1 MPNLTPDHRPSSNFA
16 LHHMGYL
23 VADID
28 TAAQRYVDRF
38 GYCIESKKIEDPVQ
52 TAYVQFL
59 RLPGQSS
66 WLELISPN
74 SETSKLTKALSKG
87 GGWHHICYEV
97 SDIEQACENLRAQ
110 GMLTISPPVAATA
123 FPGRKIAWL
132 MDREKFLVEL
142 LEAKTGVLSL
152 CDLQV
157 NLKTT

>member
-1 MPNLTPDHRPSSNFA
+1 MPNLTPDNRASSNFA

-28 TAAQRYVDRF
+28 AAAQKYVDRF
-38 GYCIESKKIEDPVQ
+38 GYCIESEKIEDPVQ

-59 RLPGQSS
+59 RLPSQSS

-87 GGWHHICYEV
+87 GGWHHTCYEV
-97 SDIEQACENLRAQ
+97 PNIEQACENLRAQ

-123 FPGRKIAWL
+123 FPGRKIAWV

-142 LEAKTGVLSL
+142 LEAKTGALSL
-152 CDLQV
+152 SSLQL
-157 NLKTT
+157 NLQIT

>member
-1 MPNLTPDHRPSSNFA
+1 MSNLTPDVQSSSNFA

-28 TAAQRYVDRF
+28 VAAQRYVDRF
-38 GYCIESKKIEDPVQ
+38 GYCIESEKIEDPIQ

-74 SETSKLTKALSKG
+74 NEISKLTKALSKG
-87 GGWHHICYEV
+87 GGWHHTCYEV
-97 SDIEQACENLRAQ
+97 LNIEQACEALRVQ
-110 GMLTISPPVAATA
+110 GMLTISPPVPATA
-123 FPGRKIAWL
+123 FPGRKIAWV

-152 CDLQV
+152 SSLQL
-157 NLKTT
+157 NLKIT